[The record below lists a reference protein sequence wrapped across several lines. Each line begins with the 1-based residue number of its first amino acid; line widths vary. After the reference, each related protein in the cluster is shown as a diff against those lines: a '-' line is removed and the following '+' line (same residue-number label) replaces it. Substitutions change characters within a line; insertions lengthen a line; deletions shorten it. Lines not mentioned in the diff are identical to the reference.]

1 MKVKIPYGF
10 NFVTEHDENGFAE
23 SIFEEGIYDV
33 IHTFEHHLWGAT
45 DKTVYVIINDTG
57 DVMSISAELVKIIDE
72 KS

>member
-10 NFVTEHDENGFAE
+10 NFVSEDDNGFAE

-57 DVMSISAELVKIIDE
+57 DVMSISAELEKIIE
-72 KS
+72 